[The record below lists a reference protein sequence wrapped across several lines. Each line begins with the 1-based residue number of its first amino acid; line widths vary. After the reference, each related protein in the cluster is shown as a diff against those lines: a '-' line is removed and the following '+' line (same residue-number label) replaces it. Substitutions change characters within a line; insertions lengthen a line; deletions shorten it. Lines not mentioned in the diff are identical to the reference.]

1 MELTNHKDNSL
12 NIIVEQLKDK
22 SLSPQ
27 LRKQLEMKKDILL
40 NNKTV
45 KK

>member
-1 MELTNHKDNSL
+1 MDKETSL
-12 NIIVEQLKDK
+12 NKIAEQLKDK
-22 SLSPQ
+22 SLNPQ
-27 LRKQLEMKKDILL
+27 LRKQLETKKDILL